1 VKDINMQTHRHC
13 LAAACAIAA
22 ALFAAAAQ
30 AHVTLPPGGA
40 TAGSTYPATFRVG
53 HACEGAAAT
62 TAVRVRLP
70 EGFKLVDAQPRPGWT
85 LESSAREVTWTAS
98 SAQAALPTA
107 EKTTFNLRGRLPD
120 KPGTLWFKVLQT
132 CDKGSAD
139 WAEVPAGDGAK
150 PAYPAARLDVLPAG
164 AAPVDVRDAWARP
177 TVTGQRS
184 TGVYAK
190 LTSGAGTRL
199 LGGSSP
205 LAEAVEVHE
214 MAMEGD
220 VMRMRALDRGLEL
233 QPGQPAELRPG
244 GYHLMVTGL
253 KQPLPAGSSL
263 PVTLRFVDRDGREG
277 SLELAVPVTANVL
290 DASAHG
296 AHRH

>member
-1 VKDINMQTHRHC
+1 MQAPHRRFVT
-13 LAAACAIAA
+13 ASAVAA
-22 ALFAAAAQ
+22 ALFTAAAQ

-40 TAGSTYPATFRVG
+40 TAGSTYPAAFRVG

-62 TAVRVRLP
+62 TALRVSLP

-85 LESSAREVTWTAS
+85 LESNAREVVWTAS
-98 SAQAALPTA
+98 SAQAALPA
-107 EKTTFNLRGRLPD
+107 SEKTSFNLRGRLPD

-132 CDKGSAD
+132 CDRGSAD
-139 WAEVPAGDGAK
+139 WAEVPTGDVK
-150 PAYPAARLDVLPAG
+150 PPSPAARLDVLPAG
-164 AAPVDVRDAWARP
+164 IAPVDVRDAWARP

-190 LTSGAGTRL
+190 FTSGAGTRL

-233 QPGQPAELRPG
+233 QPGQPVELRPG

-253 KQPLPAGSSL
+253 KQALPAGSTL
-263 PVTLRFVDRDGREG
+263 PVKLRFVDRDGREG
-277 SLELAVPVTANVL
+277 ALELQVPVA
-290 DASAHG
+290 AGEPGG
-296 AHRH
+296 AMAGGHKH

>member
-1 VKDINMQTHRHC
+1 MQTHR
-13 LAAACAIAA
+13 LGFITASAMAA
-22 ALFAAAAQ
+22 ALFTAAAQ

-40 TAGSTYPATFRVG
+40 TVGSTYPASFRIG

-70 EGFKLVDAQPRPGWT
+70 DGFKLVDAQARPGWT
-85 LESSAREVTWTAS
+85 LQSNAREVVWTAS
-98 SAQAALPTA
+98 SAQAALPAA
-107 EKTTFNLRGRLPD
+107 EKTSFNLRGQLPG

-132 CDKGSAD
+132 CDQGSAD
-139 WAEVPAGDGAK
+139 WAEVPAEDGAK
-150 PAYPAARLDVLPAG
+150 PAFPAVRLDVLPMG
-164 AAPVDVRDAWARP
+164 VAPVDVRDAWARP
-177 TVTGQRS
+177 TVTGQRA

-190 LTSGAGTRL
+190 LTSGAGSRL

-205 LAEAVEVHE
+205 LAESVELHE

-220 VMRMRALDRGLEL
+220 VMRMRALDKGLEL

-253 KQPLPAGSSL
+253 KQALPAGSTL
-263 PVTLRFVDRDGREG
+263 PVKLRFVDRDGREG
-277 SLELAVPVTANVL
+277 ALELQVPVVAG
-290 DASAHG
+290 DPGAASAGGHK
-296 AHRH
+296 H